1 MLRLRGGP
9 LYAHSSYVVIVSLVF
24 VVVSDAQSTT
34 LAGLMCFQAFPGGEN
49 VGRVADE
56 TRPLGLRIYP
66 FVTTGV
72 GCPVGVSF
80 RSG

>member
-49 VGRVADE
+49 IGRVADE

-66 FVTTGV
+66 FVATGV
-72 GCPVGVSF
+72 GRPVGVSF
-80 RSG
+80 RSR